1 MIDLRIRGG
10 TVITKDGR
18 REIVEADVYVDAG
31 RIISVGRSDR
41 RARRTLDAT
50 GMLVIPG
57 LINLHDHLRDL
68 TPGIRVG
75 EGLKIDALLRT
86 MWRLSEFLG
95 PEEFRV
101 GAMLGAA
108 RLVRAGVTSVVDHV
122 YPFHR
127 PGLAESA
134 IAGYEAA
141 GVRWFLARGIMTRP
155 YRPISERAPDAF
167 RAVEE
172 LLGLVPKERLLVAP
186 VSLRQAPPSVFTR
199 AREFADR
206 HGLRLYTHIAETRA
220 EVQQTQEA
228 HGARPVQLLHRL
240 GFAGEDTVMVH
251 CVYLSGREIRQLAS
265 SGTHVVHC
273 PTNHM
278 KLSKGVTPVPRLLES
293 GVNVGLGVDMMDD
306 VFTEMRQEVLIHSL
320 ATGDPGAIDPMT
332 ALEMATVR
340 GAAALGLGDELG
352 SIEDGKRADIVCVD
366 VGAICLQPMLD
377 PVWTIVNRA
386 HGHDVAHVVM
396 DGRVVVRNR
405 ALVGVDEKGLVEEA
419 RAVSAAYLRRAGS
432 LQRVTGSRVSTA
444 PGSAGSRAPG

>member
-10 TVITKDGR
+10 TVITMDGR
-18 REIVEADVYVDAG
+18 REIVEADVYVDSG
-31 RIISVGRSDR
+31 RIVAVGGSDR
-41 RARRTLDAT
+41 RVRRTLDAT

-75 EGLKIDALLRT
+75 EGLKIDALLRE

-101 GAMLGAA
+101 GATLGAA
-108 RLVRAGVTSVVDHV
+108 RLIRAGVTSVVDHV

-127 PGLAESA
+127 PGLAESS
-134 IAGYEAA
+134 IGGYEAA

-155 YRPISERAPDAF
+155 YRPISERVPDAF

-172 LLGLVPKERLLVAP
+172 LLDLVPRERLFVAP
-186 VSLRQAPPSVFTR
+186 VSLRQAPPAVFAR
-199 AREFADR
+199 ARKFADR

-220 EVQQTQEA
+220 EVRQTQEA

-251 CVYLSGREIRQLAS
+251 CVYLSAREIRQLAS

-306 VFTEMRQEVLIHSL
+306 VFSEMRQEVLIQSL
-320 ATGDPGAIDPMT
+320 ATGNPGAIDPVT

-352 SIEDGKRADIVCVD
+352 SIEGGKRADIVCVD
-366 VGAICLQPMLD
+366 VGATHLQPMLD
-377 PVWTIVNRA
+377 PVWMIVNRA

-396 DGRVVVRNR
+396 DGRVVVRNG
-405 ALVGVDEKGLVEEA
+405 ALTGVDEQALVEEA
-419 RAVSAAYLRRAGS
+419 RAVSAAYLRRAGA
-432 LQRVTGSRVSTA
+432 L
-444 PGSAGSRAPG
+444 